1 VAGQGT
7 AITNSQWKPEFRLRP
22 GNAADL
28 PSASANGTS
37 APMPSL
43 SSRLAQTELAATFAM
58 AARARALRAEGHDV
72 ISLSLGEPDFP
83 TPSHVIEAAHQ
94 AALRGDTKYPPLGG
108 TEALK
113 AAIRRKYARDQ
124 KLDIAEPNILVT
136 NGGKQAIFNVIMA
149 VIEAGDEVII
159 PAPAWA
165 GYPQTVQ
172 FAGGIPVFVKSSQAE
187 GFLLRPEALEAA
199 ITPRSKLLLLNYPNN
214 PSGAACDI
222 SALRAIADVLRRY
235 PQIWVLSDDIYEH
248 LLFDGFTYAT
258 LAAIAPDL
266 ADRIVTMTGV
276 SKSYAMT
283 GWRIGFCAGPAALIK
298 AMTVVQATATSGVSS
313 IGQAAAVAALD
324 GPQDFLAERAS
335 TYQSRRDLVVN
346 ALNQIPGMA
355 CHKPDGAF
363 YVFPDISAFIGKT
376 SKQGTR
382 ITDDASFA
390 IALLNESH
398 VATVQG
404 AAFALSPHIR
414 ISTATSNEIL
424 QQACT
429 RIAEFCENLK

>member
-1 VAGQGT
+1 MA
-7 AITNSQWKPEFRLRP
+7 
-22 GNAADL
+22 
-28 PSASANGTS
+28 
-37 APMPSL
+37 SL

-58 AARARALRAEGHDV
+58 AARARALRAAGHDV

-83 TPSHVIEAAHQ
+83 TPPHIVEAAH
-94 AALRGDTKYPPLGG
+94 AAAQRGDTKYPPLAG

-113 AAIRRKYARDQ
+113 ASIRRKYARDQ
-124 KLDIAEPNILVT
+124 KLDIAEQNILVT
-136 NGGKQAIFNVIMA
+136 NGGKQAIFNVVMS
-149 VIEAGDEVII
+149 VIDPGDEVII

-165 GYPQTVQ
+165 GYEQTVQ
-172 FAGGIPVFVKSSQAE
+172 FAGGKPIFVKSTQAD
-187 GFLLRPEALEAA
+187 GFVLRPEMLEAA
-199 ITPRSKLLLLNYPNN
+199 ITPRAKLLILNYPNN

-222 SALRAIADVLRRY
+222 ATLQAIAEVLRRH

-248 LLFDGFTYAT
+248 LLFDGFAYAT

-283 GWRIGFCAGPAALIK
+283 GWRIGFCAGPAPLIK
-298 AMTVVQATATSGVSS
+298 AMTVVQATATSGVST

-324 GPQDFLAERAS
+324 GSQDFLADRAA
-335 TYQSRRDLVVN
+335 TYQARRDLVVN
-346 ALNQIPGMA
+346 ALNKIPGMT
-355 CHKPDGAF
+355 CHKPNGAF

-376 SKQGTR
+376 SKHGAR
-382 ITDDASFA
+382 IANDESFA
-390 IALLNESH
+390 TSLLEENH
-398 VATVQG
+398 VAAVQG

-414 ISTATSNEIL
+414 ISTATSNQIL

-429 RIAEFCENLK
+429 RIAEFCDSLK

>member
-1 VAGQGT
+1 
-7 AITNSQWKPEFRLRP
+7 
-22 GNAADL
+22 
-28 PSASANGTS
+28 
-37 APMPSL
+37 MPSL
-43 SSRLAQTELAATFAM
+43 SSRLEQTELAATFAM
-58 AARARALRAEGHDV
+58 AARARALRAAGHDV

-83 TPSHVIEAAHQ
+83 TPPHIVEAAH
-94 AALRGDTKYPPLGG
+94 AAAQRGDTKYPPLAG

-124 KLDIAEPNILVT
+124 KLDIAEQNILVT
-136 NGGKQAIFNVIMA
+136 NGGKQAIFNVVMS
-149 VIEAGDEVII
+149 VIDPGDEVII

-165 GYPQTVQ
+165 GYEQTVQ
-172 FAGGIPVFVKSSQAE
+172 FAGGKPIFVKSTQAD
-187 GFLLRPEALEAA
+187 GFVLRPEMLEAA
-199 ITPRSKLLLLNYPNN
+199 ITPRAKLLILNYPNN

-222 SALRAIADVLRRY
+222 ATLQAIAEVLRRH

-248 LLFDGFTYAT
+248 LLFDGFAYAT

-283 GWRIGFCAGPAALIK
+283 GWRIGFCAGPAPLIK
-298 AMTVVQATATSGVSS
+298 AMTVVQATATSGVST

-324 GPQDFLAERAS
+324 GSQDFLADRAA
-335 TYQSRRDLVVN
+335 TYQARRDLVVN
-346 ALNQIPGMA
+346 ALNEIPGMT
-355 CHKPDGAF
+355 CHKPNGAF

-376 SKQGTR
+376 SKHGAR
-382 ITDDASFA
+382 IANDESFA
-390 IALLNESH
+390 MSLLEENH
-398 VATVQG
+398 VAAVQG

-414 ISTATSNEIL
+414 ISTATSNQIL

-429 RIAEFCENLK
+429 RIAEFCDSLK

>member
-1 VAGQGT
+1 
-7 AITNSQWKPEFRLRP
+7 
-22 GNAADL
+22 
-28 PSASANGTS
+28 
-37 APMPSL
+37 MPSL
-43 SSRLAQTELAATFAM
+43 SSRLEQTELAATFAM
-58 AARARALRAEGHDV
+58 AARARALRAAGHDV

-83 TPSHVIEAAHQ
+83 TPPHIVEAAH
-94 AALRGDTKYPPLGG
+94 AAAQRGDTKYPPLAG

-124 KLDIAEPNILVT
+124 KLDIAEENILVT
-136 NGGKQAIFNVIMA
+136 NGGKQAIFNVVMS
-149 VIEAGDEVII
+149 VIDPGDEVII

-165 GYPQTVQ
+165 GYEQTVQ
-172 FAGGIPVFVKSSQAE
+172 FAGGKPIFVKSTQAD
-187 GFLLRPEALEAA
+187 GFVLRPEMLEAA
-199 ITPRSKLLLLNYPNN
+199 ITPRAKLLILNYPNN

-222 SALRAIADVLRRY
+222 ATLQAIAEVLRRH

-248 LLFDGFTYAT
+248 LLFDGFAYAT

-283 GWRIGFCAGPAALIK
+283 GWRIGFCAGPAPLIK
-298 AMTVVQATATSGVSS
+298 AMTVVQATATSGVST

-324 GPQDFLAERAS
+324 GSQDFLADRAA
-335 TYQSRRDLVVN
+335 TYQARRDLVVN
-346 ALNQIPGMA
+346 ALNEIPGMT
-355 CHKPDGAF
+355 CHKPNGAF

-376 SKQGTR
+376 SKHGAR
-382 ITDDASFA
+382 IANDESFA
-390 IALLNESH
+390 TSLLEENH
-398 VATVQG
+398 VAAVQG

-414 ISTATSNEIL
+414 ISTATSNQIL

-429 RIAEFCENLK
+429 RIAEFCDSLK